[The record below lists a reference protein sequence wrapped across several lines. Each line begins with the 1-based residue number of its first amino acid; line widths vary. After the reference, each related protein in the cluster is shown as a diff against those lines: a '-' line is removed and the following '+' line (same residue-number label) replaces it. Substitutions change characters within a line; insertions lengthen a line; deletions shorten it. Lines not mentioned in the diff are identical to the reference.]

1 MSDDM
6 LYRNELT
13 EDDLKLI
20 QACMSFMTDKERRLE
35 NESYIT
41 VYGSMGGQATFR
53 NVAGHWL
60 RDARE
65 G

>member
-35 NESYIT
+35 NES
-41 VYGSMGGQATFR
+41 
-53 NVAGHWL
+53 
-60 RDARE
+60 
-65 G
+65 